1 MRAFDK
7 WRFRVKPQKIIF
19 LDIDGV
25 LNSMELSDKLEERDM
40 EPFMGID
47 VDEDN
52 LEQLRYIVEKT
63 GAQIV
68 LSSSWR
74 HAWHEKG
81 PMIRVGRALDQ
92 AMASYGLKIIS
103 KTKHLH
109 KGNRSLE
116 VKDWMRGKRIRS
128 FVILDDTDYDWEE
141 YSLGEHWVRTSF
153 MEGGLTRELAG
164 KAVDIL
170 NQSS

>member
-25 LNSMELSDKLEERDM
+25 LNSMELFDKLEERDM

-116 VKDWMRGKRIRS
+116 VKGWMRGKRIRS
-128 FVILDDTDYDWEE
+128 VVFLMIRIMIGKSTAWENTG
-141 YSLGEHWVRTSF
+141 SAQASWKA
-153 MEGGLTRELAG
+153 GLPESWPERQW
-164 KAVDIL
+164 IF
-170 NQSS
+170 

>member
-25 LNSMELSDKLEERDM
+25 LNSMELFDKLEERDM

-52 LEQLRYIVEKT
+52 LEQLRYIVERT

-74 HAWHEKG
+74 HAWHEK
-81 PMIRVGRALDQ
+81 RADDQGRESIGSGHGFLWPE
-92 AMASYGLKIIS
+92 GLYQKRNIS
-103 KTKHLH
+103 IKET
-109 KGNRSLE
+109 
-116 VKDWMRGKRIRS
+116 
-128 FVILDDTDYDWEE
+128 
-141 YSLGEHWVRTSF
+141 VRW
-153 MEGGLTRELAG
+153 
-164 KAVDIL
+164 K
-170 NQSS
+170 

>member
-1 MRAFDK
+1 MIAF
-7 WRFRVKPQKIIF
+7 VKRWFQRKSDRIIF

-25 LNSMELSDKLEERDM
+25 LNSMELFDKIQDGKA
-40 EPFMGID
+40 EPFMGIN
-47 VDEDN
+47 VDEEN
-52 LEQLRYIVEKT
+52 VKQLKYIVDQTE
-63 GAQIV
+63 AEIV

-81 PMIRVGRALDQ
+81 PMMKAGKSLDRAL
-92 AMASYGLKIIS
+92 ARYGMKIIS
-103 KTKHLH
+103 KTKHLD

-116 VKDWMRGKRIRS
+116 VKDWMQGKRIQS

-141 YSLGEHWVRTSF
+141 YGLEKQWVRTSF
-153 MEGGLTRELAG
+153 MDGGLTLEHAQ

-170 NQSS
+170 KQDI